1 MKGFNLTEFSVNH
14 PWLIIA
20 IVGMVTLG
28 FAIQFPKITIDTD
41 PKNMLPATS
50 DVRVYN
56 DSVEKDFALH
66 KDTIVLGIVNKNGI
80 FNQTT
85 LEKVARITDEIL
97 KLKGVVTKDAT
108 SFTTVDDVVSSGD
121 SITVKPLMSEIPKT
135 QQEIDAFKKSI
146 YENPLIVGRL
156 ISQDRTTTA
165 IYIPLEPG
173 ANGKE
178 IADRVKAI
186 ASKEKGDE
194 QYYVAG
200 DPVARDTFGA
210 EMFKQMGIFSPIAGM
225 VMFILSFIMF
235 KSLFLSVAIMIP
247 AMVIIVWS
255 MGLVIGLGFPIH
267 IMSSMSPVF
276 LMAIATDS
284 IHIFNEFY
292 FRYHEKKDRRAA
304 IMETM
309 KVVGSPVIYSDITT
323 AVGFAS
329 LIFANIIPVKVF
341 GFGIAFG
348 TMALLLLSFSLI
360 PAIMMLMNEKKI
372 LKASND
378 EDETQNRVARILSRV
393 GGIGTHRRGVTVV
406 VGLVVFVL
414 AVIGISRINV
424 NNNMVNWFKQGSVVR
439 DADTVMNAKLG
450 GTALGYVIAS
460 AGEEGFMKRP
470 DAMRYIEA
478 LQRDLERLPQVGKTF
493 SVADYVKRINRVFNN
508 NDPAFDRVPDTKEA
522 IAQYLFM
529 FSMSAKPSDL
539 DNVVDYAFKKANIW
553 VQLKTWD
560 AKAMQPVI
568 DRVNAYAAAYPFPDV
583 EFKPAGTAYFNLV
596 WNKEVLL
603 DMVKGFVS
611 ALVVVFII
619 LIFNFRSYKWA
630 AIAYIPLL
638 FTILAIYGVVGF
650 MNKDFDMPIA
660 VLSCLSLGMAVDFAI
675 HFIGRFRRR
684 VEEKSEVEKN
694 LSTSQLPNSELITD
708 ALLWTAARP
717 GKGIMRNAVLFAAA
731 FSAMIFAPLTPYVTV
746 GLFIASMM
754 FLSALMSIIFL
765 PALIVMF
772 KGWLFKEQFM
782 AHSS

>member
-1 MKGFNLTEFSVNH
+1 MKRFNLTSFSVDH
-14 PWLIIA
+14 PWLVIA
-20 IVGMVTLG
+20 IVAVITLG

-66 KDTIVLGIVNKNGI
+66 KDTIALGITNEHGI

-97 KLKGVVTKDAT
+97 KLKGVVTRDVA
-108 SFTTVDDVVSSGD
+108 SFTTVDDVISAGD

-146 YENPLIVGRL
+146 YENPLIIDRL
-156 ISQDRTTTA
+156 ISQDGTTTA

-178 IADRVKAI
+178 IADRIRNIV
-186 ASKEKGDE
+186 SKEKGDE

-210 EMFKQMGIFSPIAGM
+210 EMFKQMGIFSPIAGI
-225 VMFILSFIMF
+225 VMFIISFIMF
-235 KSLFLSVAIMIP
+235 KSLFLSVSIMIP
-247 AMVIIVWS
+247 AMVIITWS
-255 MGLVIGLGFPIH
+255 MGLLTGMGFPIH
-267 IMSSMSPVF
+267 IMSSMIPVF

-292 FRYHEKKDRRAA
+292 FRYHEKKDKRAA
-304 IMETM
+304 IIDTM
-309 KVVGSPVIYSDITT
+309 RVVGSPLIYSDITT
-323 AVGFAS
+323 AVGFGS

-341 GFGIAFG
+341 GFGVAFG

-360 PAIMMLMNEKKI
+360 PAIMMLINEKRI
-372 LKASND
+372 LKASSD
-378 EDETQNRVARILSRV
+378 EDETQNSVARILNKI
-393 GGIGTHRRGVTVV
+393 GAIGTHRRRATVI
-406 VGLVVFVL
+406 VGLIVFIIS
-414 AVIGISRINV
+414 VIGLSRINV
-424 NNNMVNWFKQGSVVR
+424 NNNMVNWFKKGSDVR
-439 DADTVMNAKLG
+439 KADTVMNAKLG
-450 GTALGYVIAS
+450 GTALGYVVAS
-460 AGEEGFMKRP
+460 AGEEDFMKRP
-470 DAMRYIEA
+470 EAMRYIEA
-478 LQRDLERLPQVGKTF
+478 LQRDLEKLPHVGKTF
-493 SVADYVKRINRVFNN
+493 SVVDYVKRINRVFNS
-508 NDPAFDRVPDTKEA
+508 NDTAFDRVPYTREA

-539 DNVVDYAFKKANIW
+539 DNVVDYSFKKANIW

-560 AKAMQPVI
+560 AKAMQTVM
-568 DRVNAYAAAYPFPDV
+568 DRVNTYTAAHPLSGM

-596 WNKEVLL
+596 WNNEVLY

-611 ALVVVFII
+611 ALVIVFII

-630 AIAYIPLL
+630 AIAYMPLL

-660 VLSCLSLGMAVDFAI
+660 VLSCLSLGMAIDFAI
-675 HFIGRFRRR
+675 HFISRFRRR
-684 VEEKSEVEKN
+684 LEEQGQGSWGKGQEIE
-694 LSTSQLPNSELITD
+694 D

-717 GKGIMRNAVLFAAA
+717 GKGIMRNAILFATA

-754 FLSALMSIIFL
+754 FLSALMSIIYL

-772 KGWLFKEQFM
+772 KGWLFKNPQG
-782 AHSS
+782 